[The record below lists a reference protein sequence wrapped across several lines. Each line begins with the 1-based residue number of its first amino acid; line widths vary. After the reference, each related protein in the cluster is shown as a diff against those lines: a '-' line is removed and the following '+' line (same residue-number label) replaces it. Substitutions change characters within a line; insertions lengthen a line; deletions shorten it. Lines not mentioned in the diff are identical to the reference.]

1 VVNAWIGVVW
11 RLAWENMEIGSMRT
25 LLVGDVLGSVAYR
38 TGHDL
43 TVDAL
48 SSVTGEP
55 HGCRRRQ

>member
-1 VVNAWIGVVW
+1 
-11 RLAWENMEIGSMRT
+11 MRT
-25 LLVGDVLGSVAYR
+25 LLVGDVLGSVSYR